1 MEALPYVAAPFT
13 GGASLL
19 AAKPVRKSLGRA
31 ITGPSPP
38 EAPPAPGTQTT
49 AVQQAADEASRRRSR
64 SRGARSTILSQSFLS
79 PDNQALKDSFGS

>member
-1 MEALPYVAAPFT
+1 MAQAIPVISGLAK
-13 GGASLL
+13 GA
-19 AAKPVRKSLGRA
+19 GRL

-79 PDNQALKDSFGS
+79 PDSPALQDTFGS